1 MHSDPHIHKDY
12 FFSIIQNRLFRYA
25 DAIWGQGSFSPN
37 IASYIHHNAEK
48 FKALNAQDNFCGK
61 GFWGYGINNICD
73 GIDSFSHLDVEDI
86 RRDSKLNKH
95 HEPYRQLLVLTFKV
109 EGESLYVSTFSIETV
124 TALVNS
130 NINTRYDLK
139 DFRNARITTRNN
151 KTIVEFVFSGVEKP
165 ISFQVDDNYYPQY
178 LSGDELAKYY
188 IDTVKKLA
196 NDVIEIE
203 KNSSKLRAFDFIKDF
218 TNSIH
223 LLQNQDVNAEC
234 IRKLKEDDRKDES
247 AFRYWF
253 QMAFIMA
260 GYSAEP
266 EPEKGNGRI
275 DLKVSHPSM
284 ANKIIEFK
292 GWWNNDKNNVVN
304 QLRSYLT
311 DFEQEG
317 YVFMI
322 SNKKI
327 AIEDDYKKLI
337 TAGEMK
343 YIQGTWSEIIIEPS
357 GYTYYR
363 SEHNFTRKKTV
374 FHFILSI
381 Y

>member
-1 MHSDPHIHKDY
+1 MHVDPHIDKDY
-12 FFSIIQNRLFRYA
+12 FFTIIQNRLFRYA
-25 DAIWGQGSFSPN
+25 DAIWGQGGYSPN
-37 IASYIHHNAEK
+37 IASYIYYNAEK
-48 FKALNAQDNFCGK
+48 FKALNAHDNFCGK
-61 GFWGYGINNICD
+61 GFWGYGINHICD
-73 GIDSFSHLDVEDI
+73 GKESFSHLDVEEI
-86 RRDSKLNKH
+86 RRDAKLNKH

-109 EGESLYVSTFSIETV
+109 EGESLYVSTFSLETV

-139 DFRNARITTRNN
+139 EFRNARITTRNN
-151 KTIVEFVFSGVEKP
+151 KTIVEFVFAGVDKA

-178 LSGDELAKYY
+178 LSGDQLAKYY
-188 IDTVKKLA
+188 IETLKKLA
-196 NDVIEIE
+196 NDVIEKE
-203 KNSSKLRAFDFIKDF
+203 KKSLKPRVFDFINDF

-234 IRKLKEDDRKDES
+234 VRKLKEDDRKDES

-253 QMAFIMA
+253 QMAFILA

-275 DLKVSHPSM
+275 DLKVSHPAM

-292 GWWNNDKNNVVN
+292 GWWNNDKKNIIN
-304 QLRSYLT
+304 QLRGYLT

-322 SNKKI
+322 NNKKTG
-327 AIEDDYKKLI
+327 IEQDI
-337 TAGEMK
+337 
-343 YIQGTWSEIIIEPS
+343 
-357 GYTYYR
+357 
-363 SEHNFTRKKTV
+363 NN
-374 FHFILSI
+374 
-381 Y
+381 